1 MLEKC
6 AEELEKRIEELEKAS
21 EEWRTHCRFLAGVI
35 LQLQNQLQAK
45 EKKRGTH
52 AKRTQVEARVLTS
65 EEGRLELQQLREEAR
80 MKEEWQ
86 AEEAAW
92 KATEDEARRK
102 RRADSSLIFTGPLN
116 KTRRKGDL
124 EDIAAA
130 LALPV
135 GGKKDDLL
143 DKISKH
149 FDKYPDLKTSSRF
162 EGLFNPRPRK
172 RARF

>member
-1 MLEKC
+1 
-6 AEELEKRIEELEKAS
+6 
-21 EEWRTHCRFLAGVI
+21 
-35 LQLQNQLQAK
+35 
-45 EKKRGTH
+45 
-52 AKRTQVEARVLTS
+52 
-65 EEGRLELQQLREEAR
+65 
-80 MKEEWQ
+80 MKEERQ
-86 AEEAAW
+86 AEEAAR

-149 FDKYPDLKTSSRF
+149 FDKYPDLRPAQDSKGSSIHALENAPVSDVLVAGPSTVQEPALPPHTFPALSHSSHFIF
-162 EGLFNPRPRK
+162 EPTTHHDS
-172 RARF
+172 